1 VIVYLLAPD
10 LRTLGGFEVQLRAL
24 STGLARAGHT
34 ILVFVREPVRPDH
47 PYRLEMERAGVRFSA
62 PPRWL
67 AACLRPSPAV
77 GRAARRLLA
86 MAALPALALLVLV
99 KAVVAK
105 RGLRRTWAIGRSR
118 LGWELDRRL
127 TRDGLTWWMERRL
140 DRALEREP
148 PDVIDVQ
155 HSMLPAAIR
164 YGRRRGRATIY
175 TEHGAPSAEFAA
187 VWAGLCP
194 VVNDAD
200 FVVGRSQASLDGL
213 RELCG
218 ASRPAAVVPNAVMAA
233 PSALQL
239 TEPPAGAGEIVV
251 TAVGRLSPEKGHA
264 YLLAAFRKLLEAG
277 LAVRLV
283 LAGDGPLREELRA
296 QAAAWGLTERMT
308 VVGAFADIAPIIGP
322 THIVAHPTLVDGR
335 SVAVLEAMAWGR
347 PVVASRTGGL
357 PELIEDG
364 VNGLLVPPRDPDALA
379 QALCRL
385 ATDEEER
392 RRMGRAGRARFLA
405 GNFTAEGLTAA
416 TLEVYRQVLG
426 ERGPAAARPG

>member
-1 VIVYLLAPD
+1 
-10 LRTLGGFEVQLRAL
+10 
-24 STGLARAGHT
+24 
-34 ILVFVREPVRPDH
+34 
-47 PYRLEMERAGVRFSA
+47 
-62 PPRWL
+62 
-67 AACLRPSPAV
+67 
-77 GRAARRLLA
+77 
-86 MAALPALALLVLV
+86 
-99 KAVVAK
+99 
-105 RGLRRTWAIGRSR
+105 
-118 LGWELDRRL
+118 
-127 TRDGLTWWMERRL
+127 
-140 DRALEREP
+140 
-148 PDVIDVQ
+148 
-155 HSMLPAAIR
+155 MLPAAIR

-364 VNGLLVPPRDPDALA
+364 VNGLLVPPRDPNALA